1 MSRSMSLNVSS
12 PLHVASRLPLTNP
25 KRQRGR
31 TVTTPSLTLRVSS
44 GFVASLLLMSPLFAQ
59 DKSAEAIKIDKEKKT
74 VTVAC
79 KIAPRKLPNLTE
91 IYPIE
96 VIASLAAPKGQKAHE
111 TVVTFDAKPSD
122 IHKAI
127 ESLGLKAGKPAKGEG
142 AEAAGPEVKIFL
154 ELPGAGGLA
163 KRLPIEKAL
172 VDRKTGKTMPNL
184 RWTFTG
190 SIDKQPDPNKP
201 DKIYAADASGT
212 LIAIFPVTDETVFQT
227 NLTMKDEPLIKLETN
242 AKVLPEIG
250 TDVLLVIQIP

>member
-1 MSRSMSLNVSS
+1 MTFGTTKL
-12 PLHVASRLPLTNP
+12 
-25 KRQRGR
+25 GR
-31 TVTTPSLTLRVSS
+31 MQAWALILATLQFTAVGTIS
-44 GFVASLLLMSPLFAQ
+44 AQ
-59 DKSAEAIKIDKEKKT
+59 DKPAEAIQVDKEKKT

-79 KIAPRKLPNLTE
+79 KIAPRKLPNLSE

-142 AEAAGPEVKIFL
+142 AAAAGPEVKIYL
-154 ELPGAGGLA
+154 DLPGAGGLS

-172 VDRKTGKTMPNL
+172 MDRKTQKAMPPL
-184 RWTFTG
+184 KWIFTG
-190 SIDKQPDPNKP
+190 SITKQPDPNKAEMV
-201 DKIYAADASGT
+201 YGADTTGT

-227 NLTMKDEPLIKLETN
+227 HLTMKDEPLIKLDTN
-242 AKVLPEIG
+242 SKVLPEIG
-250 TDVLLVIQIP
+250 TDVQLVIQVP

>member
-1 MSRSMSLNVSS
+1 MTFGTTKL
-12 PLHVASRLPLTNP
+12 
-25 KRQRGR
+25 GR
-31 TVTTPSLTLRVSS
+31 MQAWALILATLQFTAVRTIS
-44 GFVASLLLMSPLFAQ
+44 AQ
-59 DKSAEAIKIDKEKKT
+59 DKPAEAIQVDKEKKT

-79 KIAPRKLPNLTE
+79 KIAPRKLPNLSE

-142 AEAAGPEVKIFL
+142 AAAAGPEVKIYL
-154 ELPGAGGLA
+154 DLPGAGGLS

-172 VDRKTGKTMPNL
+172 MDRKTQKAMPPL
-184 RWTFTG
+184 KWIFTG
-190 SIDKQPDPNKP
+190 SITKQPDPNKSETV
-201 DKIYAADASGT
+201 YGADTTGT

-227 NLTMKDEPLIKLETN
+227 HLTMKDEPLIKLDTN
-242 AKVLPEIG
+242 SKVLPEIG
-250 TDVLLVIQIP
+250 TDVQLVIQVP